1 MSVLDQQPRAD
12 CRAGKIEHLADACER
27 VGPGPIVRCE
37 PAIGLIE
44 DALMLR
50 TSSGAVV
57 AEVVHG
63 LLHHREH
70 EVSVHALMGSIPPDQ
85 AGEFPQQLVMTA
97 QPEVRVD
104 AAVKDIEPCLLKTM
118 RLNLE

>member
-70 EVSVHALMGSIPPDQ
+70 ERLLTAPLDCAMPNVPELLRPDARGENIVDHVDSPDL
-85 AGEFPQQLVMTA
+85 AGPSSQL
-97 QPEVRVD
+97 
-104 AAVKDIEPCLLKTM
+104 L
-118 RLNLE
+118 